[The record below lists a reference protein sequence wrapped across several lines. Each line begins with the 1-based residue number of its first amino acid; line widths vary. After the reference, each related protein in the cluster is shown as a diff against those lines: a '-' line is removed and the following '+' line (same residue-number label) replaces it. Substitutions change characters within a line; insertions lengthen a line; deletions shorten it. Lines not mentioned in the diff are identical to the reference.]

1 MKYKPEP
8 IRTPGGINLGDPIPI
23 DGKRGVHMRQGKKTE
38 DLLPETIVEC
48 ITGRQVAR
56 IVFKDDSGPPEEGNK
71 QSPTLSLI

>member
-1 MKYKPEP
+1 MSNQIKP

-23 DGKRGVHMRQGKKTE
+23 NGKRGIHMRQGKKTE

-56 IVFKDDSGPPEEGNK
+56 IIFKDDYELTEKQNE
-71 QSPTLSLI
+71 QSPTLSL